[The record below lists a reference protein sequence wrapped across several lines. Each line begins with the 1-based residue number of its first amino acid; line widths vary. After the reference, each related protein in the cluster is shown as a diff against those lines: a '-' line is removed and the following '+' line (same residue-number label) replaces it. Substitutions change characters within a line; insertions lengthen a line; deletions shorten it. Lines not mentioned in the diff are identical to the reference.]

1 MILHRRIHKM
11 KIDGFAEG
19 LALALKFNR
28 IASEKLGNHGKVY
41 HPMML
46 GSRLSRRHVVVD
58 TYHDSLRAMEEYYSA
73 FRDLPEVQT
82 LVSRWIDVV
91 EESWAEN
98 FFVEEP

>member
-1 MILHRRIHKM
+1 MILHRRVHKM

-19 LALALKFNR
+19 LALALEFNR

-41 HPMML
+41 HPSML

-73 FRDLPEVQT
+73 FRDLPEVKK
-82 LVSRWIDVV
+82 LAPRWFDVV
-91 EESWAEN
+91 EEGWAEN
-98 FFVEEP
+98 FVVVEP